1 MAAYNYE
8 VLVSLRTS
16 FTTKFL
22 FKLVGSLSIDK
33 VQLYY
38 TIISG

>member
-1 MAAYNYE
+1 MAYE

-16 FTTKFL
+16 FTTKYL
-22 FKLVGSLSIDK
+22 FKLAASLSIDN

-38 TIISG
+38 TTASG